1 MKAKANPEGRYGS
14 PKAHANHYSA
24 GRAMNDFES
33 IHQAELTGTLSMF
46 DRIIFKGHLTRLFPK
61 GALALFLSRQ
71 NVLLKDYGAY
81 VEHVT
86 ATLKAHAQQVAATAG
101 RPFIYLKSASGPSK
115 EEQARALVAQDGLTE
130 GLIAVFSTVEACSS
144 FAARRDP
151 QTQRVQF
158 VRERRKCLHFYFY
171 YLDREFGFMHVR
183 LQSWFPFEIQI
194 YINGREWLARQL
206 DQRGIP
212 YTRYDNKLT
221 SLADLPAAQ
230 ALCDKFAG
238 RKWFRLL
245 NSFARRVNPYLA
257 TLRQA
262 GFGGYYWC
270 TDQAEYATDVMFRD
284 RASLLA
290 VYPALVECSLTVLQA
305 QDVFRF
311 LGRKPHHAFQ
321 GDVTTSLK
329 GRPQGTRVKHYL
341 KRNALKLY
349 DAANVL
355 RVETVI
361 NQPREFRTLRVVDT
375 PRGRQRRWMPMRKGV
390 ADFWRYAQIG
400 QAANRRYLD
409 ALALAQPTGE
419 AIAQLDHLC
428 QSHTRDGQHISRFQP
443 VAAAD
448 AALFAAVLAG
458 EHALNGF
465 RNHDLQARLFPKPPQ
480 SETERHRRSA
490 QVSRQL
496 AKLRGHGLIAKVP
509 RCRLYRLTAKGTQLM
524 AAALHYRH
532 DFPPAWHAA
541 AT

>member
-1 MKAKANPEGRYGS
+1 
-14 PKAHANHYSA
+14 
-24 GRAMNDFES
+24 MNDFVS
-33 IHQAELTGTLSMF
+33 IHQAEITGTLSMF

-61 GALALFLSRQ
+61 GALALLLTRQ

-81 VEHVT
+81 VEQVT

-101 RPFIYLKSASGPSK
+101 RPFIYLKNAGGPSK
-115 EEQARALVAQDGLTE
+115 EEQARQLVTQDGLTE
-130 GLIAVFSTVEACSS
+130 GLIAVFSTLEACSS

-151 QTQRVQF
+151 KTQRVQF

-206 DQRGIP
+206 DQRGSA

-230 ALCDKFAG
+230 ALCDQFTR
-238 RKWFRLL
+238 RKWPRVL
-245 NSFARRVNPYLA
+245 NAFARQVNPYLT
-257 TLRQA
+257 TLAQA
-262 GFGGYYWC
+262 GFGGYYWV

-284 RASLLA
+284 RTSLMA
-290 VYPALVECSLTVLQA
+290 IYPALVERSLTALQA
-305 QDVFRF
+305 EDIFRF

-321 GDVTTSLK
+321 GDVTSSLK
-329 GRPQGTRVKHYL
+329 GRPQGCRVKHHL

-361 NQPREFRTLRVVDT
+361 NQPREFRALRVVDT
-375 PRGRQRRWMPMRKGV
+375 PHGRQRQWKPMRKGV
-390 ADFWRYAQIG
+390 ADFWRYAQVG
-400 QAANRRYLD
+400 RAANDRYLD
-409 ALALAQPTGE
+409 ALALAQPTGK
-419 AIAQLDHLC
+419 AITALDRLC
-428 QSHTRDGQHISRFQP
+428 QPRQKDGQRLARFQP

-465 RNHDLQARLFPKPPQ
+465 RNHDLQARLFPKAPRD
-480 SETERHRRSA
+480 EAERHRRSA
-490 QVSRQL
+490 QVTRQL

-509 RCRLYRLTAKGTQLM
+509 RCRLYRVTPRGVQLM
-524 AAALHYRH
+524 SAALYYRH
-532 DFPPAWHAA
+532 DFPAAYHAA
-541 AT
+541 AA

>member
-1 MKAKANPEGRYGS
+1 
-14 PKAHANHYSA
+14 
-24 GRAMNDFES
+24 MNDFLS
-33 IHQAELTGTLSMF
+33 IHLAEITGTLSMY
-46 DRIIFKGHLTRLFPK
+46 DRIIFKGHINRLFPK

-71 NVLLKDYGAY
+71 QVLLKDYGAY
-81 VEHVT
+81 VEQVT
-86 ATLKAHAQQVAATAG
+86 AQLKTHAQQVAQAAG
-101 RPFIYLKSASGPSK
+101 RPFIYLTHAGGPSK
-115 EEQARALVAQDGLTE
+115 EERARALVAQDGLSE
-130 GLIAVFSTVEACSS
+130 GLIAVFSVVEACTS
-144 FAARRDP
+144 FAARRTP
-151 QTQRVQF
+151 GAQRVQF
-158 VRERRKCLHFYFY
+158 VRERRKCLHFYVY

-194 YINGREWLARQL
+194 YVNGREWLARQL
-206 DQRGIP
+206 DQRGLA

-221 SLADLPAAQ
+221 SLADPAAAQ
-230 ALCDKFAG
+230 ALCDQFAG

-245 NSFARRVNPYLA
+245 DRLAQRVNPYLT
-257 TLRQA
+257 TLEQA
-262 GFGGYYWC
+262 GFGGYHWV
-270 TDQAEYATDVMFRD
+270 TDQAEYATDIMFRD

-290 VYPALVECSLTVLQA
+290 IYPALVERSLIVLQA
-305 QDVFRF
+305 EDVFRF

-329 GRPQGTRVKHYL
+329 GRPQGCRVKHYL

-361 NQPREFRTLRVVDT
+361 NQPREFRVLRVVET
-375 PRGRQRRWMPMRKGV
+375 PHGRQRRWLPMRKGV

-419 AIAQLDHLC
+419 AISQLDRLC
-428 QSHTRDGQHISRFQP
+428 QPHTRDGQRIARFQP
-443 VAAAD
+443 VAAPD

-465 RNHDLQARLFPKPPQ
+465 RNHDLQAHLFPKPPRDQ
-480 SETERHRRSA
+480 AERHRRSA

-509 RCRLYRLTAKGTQLM
+509 RCRLYRLTSKGTQLM
-524 AAALHYRH
+524 AAALYYRH
-532 DFPPAWHAA
+532 DFPASWHAA
-541 AT
+541 TA

>member
-1 MKAKANPEGRYGS
+1 
-14 PKAHANHYSA
+14 
-24 GRAMNDFES
+24 MNDFES
-33 IHQAELTGTLSMF
+33 IHQAEITGTLSMF

-81 VEHVT
+81 VEQVT
-86 ATLKAHAQQVAATAG
+86 ATLKAHAQQVAESAG
-101 RPFIYLKSASGPSK
+101 RPFIYLAHSGGPSK
-115 EEQARALVAQDGLTE
+115 EERARALVAQDGLTE
-130 GLIAVFSTVEACSS
+130 GLIAVFSVVEACTS
-144 FAARRDP
+144 FAARRTDGA
-151 QTQRVQF
+151 QRVQF

-171 YLDREFGFMHVR
+171 YLDPEFGFMHVR

-206 DQRGIP
+206 DQRGLA

-245 NSFARRVNPYLA
+245 NHWAHQVNPYLA
-257 TLRQA
+257 TLGQA

-270 TDQAEYATDVMFRD
+270 TDQAEYATDVMFHD
-284 RASLLA
+284 RARLLA
-290 VYPALVECSLTVLQA
+290 LYPALVERSLTVFQA
-305 QDVFRF
+305 EDVFHF

-329 GRPQGTRVKHYL
+329 GRPQGTRVKHHL

-361 NQPREFRTLRVVDT
+361 NQPREFRTLRVVET
-375 PRGRQRRWMPMRKGV
+375 AAGRQRRWKPMRKGV

-428 QSHTRDGQHISRFQP
+428 QPHQKDGQRVSRFQP

-465 RNHDLQARLFPKPPQ
+465 RNRDLQARLFPKPPRSK
-480 SETERHRRSA
+480 SEQRHRSA
-490 QVSRQL
+490 HVTRQL

-524 AAALHYRH
+524 AATLHYRH
-532 DFPPAWHAA
+532 DFPAAWHAA
-541 AT
+541 TS